1 MTTIKRKI
9 EEKRTVLPVLI
20 MRQMSGRL
28 ADLRQFQGISKIG
41 ILTQGVSTNTSLEI
55 VDFLDFQQISLL
67 NRCRQLPEIRAR
79 LENATKKL
87 SSFLTQIDSQGLFEI
102 TAKQQ

>member
-1 MTTIKRKI
+1 
-9 EEKRTVLPVLI
+9 
-20 MRQMSGRL
+20 MSGRL

-79 LENATKKL
+79 LELEKKSRL
-87 SSFLTQIDSQGLFEI
+87 QLLNWVDVPCASGESS
-102 TAKQQ
+102 

>member
-1 MTTIKRKI
+1 MHFFLMKRKSFPGKI

-41 ILTQGVSTNTSLEI
+41 ILTQVSCKI
-55 VDFLDFQQISLL
+55 DVKGW
-67 NRCRQLPEIRAR
+67 NR
-79 LENATKKL
+79 
-87 SSFLTQIDSQGLFEI
+87 DLF
-102 TAKQQ
+102 